1 MGVDAELLE
10 LSWNNSKPTPCLLV
24 RPTYQATSHHAAAAA
39 CVLNAR
45 APLGVTHHTNERAR
59 ETRTTA
65 PPCPP
70 PTNSTRGTGRAIPN
84 ELGFVS
90 QVVVVVVSSAVV
102 GRVFGSSTEEP
113 NGGRHRGGKLKYPAL
128 GVCFYVPSVICPGPI
143 RLCPAQNDQK
153 GVRATTGK
161 LGIFL
166 IWVFCRRP
174 QFSRL
179 INEWGRKA
187 AEHGGVW
194 TCHFAGCVS
203 NCPWGRCG
211 RGELDF
217 LALAH
222 SAARRLGGSAA
233 CRAVSSQRP
242 SGRGPGI
249 GFALERRIAPPSRA
263 GGLMPRRR

>member
-59 ETRTTA
+59 ETSTTA
-65 PPCPP
+65 PPCPL
-70 PTNSTRGTGRAIPN
+70 PTHSTRGTGRAITN
-84 ELGFVS
+84 EPGFVS
-90 QVVVVVVSSAVV
+90 RVVVVVVSSV
-102 GRVFGSSTEEP
+102 GVFGSSTEEP

-174 QFSRL
+174 QFSCLITKPASRAALGSFVLRMSLEEPPRAALIEPSSSTIEARTPTLGRGTPKNGRL
-179 INEWGRKA
+179 IYFG
-187 AEHGGVW
+187 
-194 TCHFAGCVS
+194 
-203 NCPWGRCG
+203 
-211 RGELDF
+211 
-217 LALAH
+217 
-222 SAARRLGGSAA
+222 
-233 CRAVSSQRP
+233 
-242 SGRGPGI
+242 
-249 GFALERRIAPPSRA
+249 A
-263 GGLMPRRR
+263 GGA

>member
-59 ETRTTA
+59 ETSTTA

-70 PTNSTRGTGRAIPN
+70 PTRSTRGTGRATPN
-84 ELGFVS
+84 EPGFVS
-90 QVVVVVVSSAVV
+90 RVVVVVVSSAVV
-102 GRVFGSSTEEP
+102 GRVFGSSTEEL
-113 NGGRHRGGKLKYPAL
+113 NGGRHRCGKLKYPAL
-128 GVCFYVPSVICPGPI
+128 GVCLYVPSVICPGPI

-174 QFSRL
+174 QFSCL
-179 INEWGRKA
+179 IIQAA
-187 AEHGGVW
+187 AEDSSVGCLHGW
-194 TCHFAGCVS
+194 
-203 NCPWGRCG
+203 RCAVTA
-211 RGELDF
+211 RCL
-217 LALAH
+217 LALAA
-222 SAARRLGGSAA
+222 SGGGSVVV
-233 CRAVSSQRP
+233 CRPKANTQILR
-242 SGRGPGI
+242 SGHSLRFLI
-249 GFALERRIAPPSRA
+249 SKLA
-263 GGLMPRRR
+263 PRRS

>member
-59 ETRTTA
+59 ETSTTA

-70 PTNSTRGTGRAIPN
+70 PTRSTRGTGRAIAN
-84 ELGFVS
+84 EPGFVS
-90 QVVVVVVSSAVV
+90 RVVVVVVSSAVV
-102 GRVFGSSTEEP
+102 GRVFGSSTEEL
-113 NGGRHRGGKLKYPAL
+113 NGGRHRCGKLKYPAL

-174 QFSRL
+174 QFSCL
-179 INEWGRKA
+179 ITHSQVGLGPRQETA
-187 AEHGGVW
+187 SE
-194 TCHFAGCVS
+194 
-203 NCPWGRCG
+203 PQMPG
-211 RGELDF
+211 RGLNQEKQWQQVAF
-217 LALAH
+217 LWHHREKPPGAVPAPH
-222 SAARRLGGSAA
+222 ICVYDRRTIMFVSLGNKQTNND
-233 CRAVSSQRP
+233 QRHK
-242 SGRGPGI
+242 R
-249 GFALERRIAPPSRA
+249 
-263 GGLMPRRR
+263 

>member
-10 LSWNNSKPTPCLLV
+10 LTWNNSKPTPCLLA

-59 ETRTTA
+59 ETSTTA

-70 PTNSTRGTGRAIPN
+70 PTRSTRGTGRATPN
-84 ELGFVS
+84 EPGFVS
-90 QVVVVVVSSAVV
+90 RVVVVVVSSAVV
-102 GRVFGSSTEEP
+102 GRVFGSSTEEL
-113 NGGRHRGGKLKYPAL
+113 NGGRHRCGKLKYPAL
-128 GVCFYVPSVICPGPI
+128 GVCLYVPSVICPGPI

-174 QFSRL
+174 QFSCL
-179 INEWGRKA
+179 ISARSTDSPRSTQRKRTWKRKQKRMRKRKRKRKRKRNCKRRNERH
-187 AEHGGVW
+187 E
-194 TCHFAGCVS
+194 S
-203 NCPWGRCG
+203 IDPERN
-211 RGELDF
+211 RGTW
-217 LALAH
+217 
-222 SAARRLGGSAA
+222 
-233 CRAVSSQRP
+233 V
-242 SGRGPGI
+242 
-249 GFALERRIAPPSRA
+249 
-263 GGLMPRRR
+263 